1 MIRPKIRKLIRT
13 EWKQRSIADSAR
25 HTHYTKRLSNCDQ
38 AKGVTKMGET
48 TNNESAPKESRYA
61 GLKAEFNKIVWP
73 DKDSVTKQTTAV
85 VIASVILGLII
96 ALIYYI
102 IQYGVD
108 FLVKL

>member
-1 MIRPKIRKLIRT
+1 
-13 EWKQRSIADSAR
+13 
-25 HTHYTKRLSNCDQ
+25 
-38 AKGVTKMGET
+38 MGET
-48 TNNESAPKESRYA
+48 EKLVKAPENGQHMSLLAKLSSWFT

-96 ALIYYI
+96 ALIDYI